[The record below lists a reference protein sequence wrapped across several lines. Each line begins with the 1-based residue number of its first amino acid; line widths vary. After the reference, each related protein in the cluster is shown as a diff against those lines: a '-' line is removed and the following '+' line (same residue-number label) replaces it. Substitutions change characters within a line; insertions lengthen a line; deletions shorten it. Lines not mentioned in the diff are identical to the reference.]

1 MSLLWYWNTSFE
13 TWYLN
18 FISMLEIIDKLRD
31 LWGAYYF
38 SDGIS
43 VIGGGWIISLK
54 GGVIYFLV
62 LGFNSIFS
70 DNIWTLFTIR
80 NLFWS
85 CWIILNKYNL
95 YRFNCGFLSILPSE
109 EPLIKFLSFLYISV
123 MLHEKFLSTLR
134 HNALKKCWRNS
145 EL

>member
-1 MSLLWYWNTSFE
+1 MSFLWYWNTSFE

-18 FISMLEIIDKLRD
+18 FISMLETYEERIIS
-31 LWGAYYF
+31 A
-38 SDGIS
+38 GIS
-43 VIGGGWIISLK
+43 VIGGGWRISLK
-54 GGVIYFLV
+54 GGVIYFVV

-70 DNIWTLFTIR
+70 NNIWILFTIR

-95 YRFNCGFLSILPSE
+95 YRFDCGFRSTLPAK
-109 EPLIKFLSFLYISV
+109 EPLSKFLSFLYIFV
-123 MLHEKFLSTLR
+123 MLHEKLLSALR
-134 HNALKKCWRNS
+134 HNPLKKCWRNS